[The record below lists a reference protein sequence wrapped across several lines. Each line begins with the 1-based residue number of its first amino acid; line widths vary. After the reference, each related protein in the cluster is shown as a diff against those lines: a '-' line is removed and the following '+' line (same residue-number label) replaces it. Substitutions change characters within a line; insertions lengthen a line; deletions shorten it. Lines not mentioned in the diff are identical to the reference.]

1 MQKLLSTRGG
11 TIALGGF
18 AAVLAAVVLVVYL
31 NRYRDNVNSADA
43 PVTVLVAKSLIPSGT
58 SGNVLAEK
66 DLFETTTTPK
76 AQVKD
81 GAITDPST
89 LKGRVALNDVY
100 PGQQLTVADFSSTGL
115 AALGTQIADD
125 QRVISIPL
133 DAAHG
138 LLGQVQTGDHIDV
151 MAGFSIVKVDEEGV
165 PVEGGQARPVIK
177 TIMQDILVI
186 SAPGGSEDVSVVR
199 SQTNRGDTIE
209 LRVTNEQAAQLAF
222 ASDNGRVW
230 FILRPRS
237 GAPTVTPDFVTP
249 ETLILGIK
257 PIVAYESFI
266 ATTSGE

>member
-31 NRYRDNVNSADA
+31 NRYRDNVNSSDA
-43 PVTVLVAKSLIPSGT
+43 PVSVLVAKSLIPTGT
-58 SGNVLAEK
+58 SGSVIAEK

-76 AQVKD
+76 IQVKD

-89 LKGRVALNDVY
+89 LKGRVAVTDVY
-100 PGQQLTVADFSSTGL
+100 PGQQLTVADFSTDAL

-125 QRVISIPL
+125 QRVISIPI

-138 LLGQVQTGDHIDV
+138 LIGQVQTGDHVDV
-151 MAGFSIVKVDEEGV
+151 MAGFNVVKVDENGV

-186 SAPGGSEDVSVVR
+186 SAPGGIDDSSVVR
-199 SQTNRGDTIE
+199 ASNRGDTLE
-209 LRVTNEQAAQLAF
+209 LRVTNEQSAQLAF

-237 GAPTVTPDFVTP
+237 GAPSVTPDFVTP
-249 ETLILGIK
+249 ETLILGVK
-257 PIVAYESFI
+257 PIVAYESFF
-266 ATTSGE
+266 AAKPGE